1 MSFFRRMG
9 HWLRLFFCG
18 LCMGSADLVPGISG
32 GTVAFIM
39 GFYEPLIESLKT
51 INVNS
56 LKLLVT
62 FQFKRFSKAF
72 AWRFL
77 VPLGCGIATA
87 FIMLAGL
94 FHQILGDPT
103 YRVYLYAVFFGLV
116 VASFIFCAKQVKVWN
131 ATRIAVL
138 VIGAV
143 IAHLLTSSSAVPEV
157 PLEAHG
163 VQSVIGWGID
173 WWLVVCGAIAI
184 TAMLL
189 PGISGSYLLTLLGA
203 YAMVIGALVDF
214 IQALKQLQFD
224 QEAFFVLLSLAIGI
238 VFGLVLFVRA
248 ISWLL
253 KHQHDLMIAALV
265 GFMIGSLRAVWPFW
279 SYEYVVNPLKP
290 SKGPQLQPLD
300 IFWPDWHSPFVWKAM
315 AWATVG
321 FALVF
326 AVELLAR
333 NRKTINCFPVLNE
346 KKLGKKGVESV

>member
-1 MSFFRRMG
+1 MSFFRSIG
-9 HWLRLFFCG
+9 QWLHLFFCG
-18 LCMGSADLVPGISG
+18 LCMGSADLIPGISG

-56 LKLLVT
+56 FKLLLT
-62 FQFKRFSKAF
+62 LQFKRFSQAF

-87 FIMLAGL
+87 FILLAGL
-94 FHQILGDPT
+94 FHQILSDPT

-116 VASFIFCAKQVKVWN
+116 VASFLFCAKQIKVWN
-131 ATRIAVL
+131 GKQVAVL
-138 VIGAV
+138 VIGAL
-143 IAHLLTSSSAVPEV
+143 IAHLLTSTSVTPESSQTIYA
-157 PLEAHG
+157 AM
-163 VQSVIGWGID
+163 GWGID
-173 WWLVVCGAIAI
+173 LWLVICGAIAI

-203 YAMVIGALVDF
+203 YAIVIGALVDF
-214 IQALKQLQFD
+214 IQAAQQLQFD
-224 QEAFFVLLSLAIGI
+224 QEAFFILLSLAIGI
-238 VFGLVLFVRA
+238 VVGLVLFVRG

-253 KHQHDLMIAALV
+253 KHQHDLMIASLV
-265 GFMIGSLRAVWPFW
+265 GFMIGSLRSVWPFW
-279 SYEYVVNPLKP
+279 SYQYVMNPLKP

-300 IFWPDWHSPFVWKAM
+300 ILWPDWHSPLVWKAV

-326 AVELLAR
+326 AIELL
-333 NRKTINCFPVLNE
+333 VSE